1 MRRYSTSEYYYRYYN
16 AKKEIYRLRYLEQK
30 QKKEETKNED
40 KNYYKNYYIEWA
52 KSEEKN

>member
-40 KNYYKNYYIEWA
+40 KNYYRNYYIEWA

>member
-40 KNYYKNYYIEWA
+40 KHYYRNYYIEWA